1 MSRRSY
7 RAGNRTL
14 ARFTAVLS
22 VAAVAAGIAAFVIA
36 QSIANGFRG
45 EVRDK
50 LIANT
55 PHITVFRN
63 DRGDLRSAERLIENI
78 ETVRN
83 VTSTEAMRS
92 EQILVAGPGR
102 IESGMLYVSAKNDGT
117 VVNIGK
123 ELAEAVGVKEGG
135 TIEAIPL
142 TGENT
147 GKRIRVRIGGLI
159 ETGLYEQD
167 SEWLGSSPGVYSAI
181 TGRNFAP
188 NFISISVADVFAS
201 GKTAGE
207 IADEI
212 GPEYR
217 VVDWQEA
224 NRPLFAALALERKG
238 GIAVIFLLIAVS
250 MIGIVSTL
258 TMLVNDRRHDI
269 AVLRACGAK
278 ASDILSIFI
287 FEGVFLGIVGVICG
301 LVVGLLACITANF
314 FHLLSI
320 DPQVYIVN
328 YIPLHPDAL
337 AIAAGCGIALLLCL
351 AAAVYPALLA
361 TRFRPLEDLRR

>member
-22 VAAVAAGIAAFVIA
+22 VSAVAAGIAAFVIA
-36 QSIANGFRG
+36 HSIANGFRG

-55 PHITVFRN
+55 PHITVFRT

-78 ETVRN
+78 ETIKN
-83 VTSTEAMRS
+83 ITSAEAMRS
-92 EQILVAGPGR
+92 EQILVAGIDR
-102 IESGMLYVSAKNDGT
+102 IESGMLYISAKDERNLID
-117 VVNIGK
+117 IGK
-123 ELAEAVGVKEGG
+123 ELAEAVGAKEGSS
-135 TIEAIPL
+135 IEAVPL
-142 TGENT
+142 SGENT
-147 GKRIRVRIGGLI
+147 GKRVRVKTGRLI

-167 SEWLGSSPGVYSAI
+167 SERLEASPRVYSAI
-181 TGRNFAP
+181 TGKTFTP
-188 NFISISVADVFAS
+188 NFISISVNDVFATR
-201 GKTAGE
+201 KTAGD
-207 IADEI
+207 IVDEV

-278 ASDILSIFI
+278 AFDILSIFI
-287 FEGVFLGIVGVICG
+287 FEGIFLGVVGVVCG
-301 LVVGLLACITANF
+301 LVAGLVVCFAANA

-328 YIPLHPDAL
+328 YIPLKPDPFM
-337 AIAAGCGIALLLCL
+337 IAAGCGITLLLCL